1 MKKIL
6 KKIIVTFLLLIF
18 FSELIS
24 YTLGKLKII
33 PQGVTGHVTAIGDES
48 IGYWHPKNIKFK
60 YQNDTCH
67 PPSIV
72 YFNNIGAR
80 GKENVYLKKTK
91 PRIALIGGEISENIE
106 ISEGSDLASLLRK
119 KIKNFEIINF
129 SASWMGLADQI
140 EVYKNL
146 VRKYDVDYVFLFVSE
161 NDTHKNHEIDFVEKH
176 HIEYP
181 IRYKI
186 MDGEVIKMPR
196 DKEFFKIYNSFF
208 IKVKRGKF
216 ALYLKNYSN
225 TYKLYFYLKQYN
237 NLKKKNRRGKKG
249 NTREALAYT
258 KAHTISDDEWNRR
271 FKENK
276 IVYSFLIDKFL
287 QELEQDK
294 VKYFTFLN
302 IKQYLFRP
310 ENNNIKKREAFF
322 FLKEAW
328 KDKNSFDP
336 LKSSIEYLKEKNLY
350 KKPSLTLSCTDA
362 YSKVGN
368 EFMSIYVSDIF
379 YKNL

>member
-1 MKKIL
+1 
-6 KKIIVTFLLLIF
+6 
-18 FSELIS
+18 SELIS

-33 PQGVTGHVTAIGDES
+33 PQGVSEHVTAIGDEN
-48 IGYWHPKNIKFK
+48 IGYWHPKNIKLK
-60 YQNDTCH
+60 HQHNTCY

-91 PRIALIGGEISENIE
+91 PRIALIGGEISENIQ

-129 SASWMGLADQI
+129 SASFMGLAEQI

-161 NDTHKNHEIDFVEKH
+161 NDIHKSHEIDSIEKH
-176 HIEYP
+176 HLEYP

-186 MDGEVIKMPR
+186 MDGEVIKIPR
-196 DKEFFKIYNSFF
+196 DKEFFNIYNSFF
-208 IKVKRGKF
+208 SKVRRGKF

-225 TYKLYFYLKQYN
+225 TFKLYFHLKLN
-237 NLKKKNRRGKKG
+237 KNLKSKNRGKVLV
-249 NTREALAYT
+249 NTPEALAYIA
-258 KAHTISDDEWNRR
+258 AHTISDNEWNRR

-276 IVYSFLIDKFL
+276 IIYSFLIDKFL

-310 ENNNIKKREAFF
+310 ENNNIADHHKKRKSFF

-328 KDKNSFDP
+328 RDKNSFDP
-336 LKSSIEYLKEKNLY
+336 LKASIEYLKEKNLY
-350 KKPSLTLSCTDA
+350 KEPWLTLACTSS
-362 YSKVGN
+362 YSEVGN
-368 EFMSIYVSDIF
+368 EFISTYVSDIF
-379 YKNL
+379 HKNL

>member
-6 KKIIVTFLLLIF
+6 KKIIVTFLVLIF

-91 PRIALIGGEISENIE
+91 PRIALIGGEISENIQ

-237 NLKKKNRRGKKG
+237 NLKKKNRRGEKV

-350 KKPSLTLSCTDA
+350 KEPWLTLPCTSA
-362 YSKVGN
+362 YSEVGN
-368 EFMSIYVSDIF
+368 EFMSAYVSDIF
-379 YKNL
+379 HKNL

>member
-6 KKIIVTFLLLIF
+6 KKIIVTFLVLIF

-24 YTLGKLKII
+24 YTLGKLEII
-33 PQGVTGHVTAIGDES
+33 NQGVSEHVTAIGDES
-48 IGYWHPKNIKFK
+48 MGYWHPKNIKFK
-60 YQNDTCH
+60 YQNNTCQ
-67 PPSIV
+67 PPSII

-91 PRIALIGGEISENIE
+91 PRIALIGGEISENIQ

-129 SASWMGLADQI
+129 SASWMGLAEQI

-146 VRKYDVDYVFLFVSE
+146 VRKYDVDYVFLFASE
-161 NDTHKNHEIDFVEKH
+161 NDILKNHEKDFVAKH
-176 HIEYP
+176 HIEFP

-196 DKEFFKIYNSFF
+196 DKEYFKFYNSFF
-208 IKVKRGKF
+208 IKVRRGKF

-225 TYKLYFYLKQYN
+225 TYKLYFYLKSYK
-237 NLKKKNRRGKKG
+237 NLKRKNRRGEKV
-249 NTREALAYT
+249 NTKEALAYR
-258 KAHTISDDEWNRR
+258 KAHTISDDKWNRR

-287 QELEQDK
+287 QKLEQDK

-310 ENNNIKKREAFF
+310 ENNNIKKRKLFF

-350 KKPSLTLSCTDA
+350 KEPWLTLSCTET

-368 EFMSIYVSDIF
+368 EFMSTYVSDIF